1 LEITLGLNE
10 KQTRTFLF
18 AVQGVGTVF
27 VGLFLAAYLAG
38 LPSTAVYH
46 SDPIVRL
53 LLTGLGI
60 ALLALIL
67 ATIVVAVINRRSK
80 KLPLS

>member
-1 LEITLGLNE
+1 LEITLELSD

-38 LPSTAVYH
+38 LPTTAVYH

-53 LLTGLGI
+53 LLSGFGV
-60 ALLALIL
+60 ALLILIL
-67 ATIVVAVINRRSK
+67 ATVIVAAINRRSK
-80 KLPLS
+80 Y